1 MSGPAP
7 MSPLVCAEFHQDAAE
22 PARAWVVGTVTRLAR
37 GPLAVA
43 GALGD
48 LVAGMVAGL
57 SGEAEEQDRAPTGPV
72 TVAVALSDDLVEVRI
87 HRPDADRS
95 DLLLVRR

>member
-1 MSGPAP
+1 MAGPAP
-7 MSPLVCAEFHQDAAE
+7 MSPLVCAEFHHDATE
-22 PARAWVVGTVTRLAR
+22 PVRAWVEGTITRLAS
-37 GPLAVA
+37 GPLAIA

-57 SGEAEEQDRAPTGPV
+57 AGDAEEPQAAPAGPV
-72 TVAVALSDDLVEVRI
+72 KVALALSDDLVEVRI
-87 HRPDADRS
+87 HRPDTDRS